1 MDKRLSDLEFK
12 RQFDRAKERGK
23 ERELNELRAKAAL
36 FDEDS
41 NSIVIE
47 LLNGVKITLPSDSL
61 VEFKNADPK
70 LMAKVELSPSGN
82 SLHWT
87 ELNVDFSIGAVIKDV
102 FGKDVLTEHG
112 RAGGSVSSEAKRIAA
127 RMNGLKGGRP
137 RKIIEVSRS
146 FPIKSTAVAYA
157 HKATSSGSLSN
168 VKKMPAANKSSSSRK
183 K

>member
-1 MDKRLSDLEFK
+1 MEKRLSDSEFK

-23 ERELNELRAKAAL
+23 ERARNELRAKAAL
-36 FDEDS
+36 FDENS

-61 VEFKNADPK
+61 IEFKNADPK

-82 SLHWT
+82 SLHWP
-87 ELNVDFSIGAVIKDV
+87 ELNVDFSVGAVIRDV
-102 FGKDVLTEHG
+102 FGKDVLAEHG

-137 RKIIEVSRS
+137 RKIAEVSRS
-146 FPIKSTAVAYA
+146 IPTKSAAVVYA
-157 HKATSSGSLSN
+157 HKTTSSGSLPN
-168 VKKMPAANKSSSSRK
+168 VKKMPTAHKSSSQK